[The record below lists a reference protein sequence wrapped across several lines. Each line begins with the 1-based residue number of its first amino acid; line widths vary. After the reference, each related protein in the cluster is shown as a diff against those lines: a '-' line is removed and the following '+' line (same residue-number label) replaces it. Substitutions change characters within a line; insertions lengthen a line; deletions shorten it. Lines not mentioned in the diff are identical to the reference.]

1 MGQQVSH
8 GELGVSRRLSNAH
21 RHHGAVPAHHHSVE
35 GQGNGGP
42 LILLDPPIIVGF
54 AVGHLLLLIQ
64 RILLQVQA
72 RGIDVGRPDH
82 RPLVQAL
89 LADHR
94 QQEGLAPVVP
104 VHLVPGPEF
113 LPPDQGAEPGGFRQ
127 ADGIVHAL
135 PLGLA
140 LIQKGLIAGA
150 IGLDVLLL
158 PRGQTVITVGGREEE
173 VFFPLLEQRRFF
185 FLVHYLLSSNICW
198 KSARARWAKVSTV
211 SVSVLSKVSSQCAW
225 NQALGFWAATRIRA

>member
-1 MGQQVSH
+1 MASFTRSLPSSVPKGRLPTKRFSCSAETMDPMVFFAWSPARW
-8 GELGVSRRLSNAH
+8 GSRSPTVNWGSPGASPMRTGTTVPSRL
-21 RHHGAVPAHHHSVE
+21 HHHSVE

-72 RGIDVGRPDH
+72 GGVDVGRPDH

-158 PRGQTVITVGGREEE
+158 PRGQTVITVGGSE
-173 VFFPLLEQRRFF
+173 RRGLF
-185 FLVHYLLSSNICW
+185 
-198 KSARARWAKVSTV
+198 SAAGAA
-211 SVSVLSKVSSQCAW
+211 SVLFSRPLF
-225 NQALGFWAATRIRA
+225 ALL